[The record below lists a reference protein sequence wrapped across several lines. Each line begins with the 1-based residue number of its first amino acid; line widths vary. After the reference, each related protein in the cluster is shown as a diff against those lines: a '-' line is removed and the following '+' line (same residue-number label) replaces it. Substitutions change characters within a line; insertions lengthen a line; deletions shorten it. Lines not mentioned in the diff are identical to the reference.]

1 MQIIDALEMFVV
13 KHLPV
18 SYLLFSMILSPSKY
32 SHLLRT
38 VHLIVVTHNMN
49 LTVDPNNSFV
59 VMISL
64 ILTTVLMTGRRD
76 FVFRG
81 HVHLL
86 CKLFVKNCGLQ
97 LRRSSSI
104 P

>member
-1 MQIIDALEMFVV
+1 M
-13 KHLPV
+13 K
-18 SYLLFSMILSPSKY
+18 
-32 SHLLRT
+32 
-38 VHLIVVTHNMN
+38 

-86 CKLFVKNCGLQ
+86 CKLFSKIVVYNCGDRLQ
-97 LRRSSSI
+97 FLKKDF
-104 P
+104 